1 MRMVDEPS
9 AYTLVMIERP
19 LVERMNIESPLQA
32 LKLMAIDAESARQFA
47 NRVGLCFEGYE
58 KDGEVYLDSKVQRYM
73 HALTDRFPY
82 WLHFAS
88 KDEDT
93 LFVIMNCLAPPR
105 MLDGAAPGKVRV
117 EIDSEAWNEKLLEL
131 FGHMNEMYARL
142 GLTPA
147 ENSVMTKLVG
157 AWLDRT
163 LR

>member
-1 MRMVDEPS
+1 MADES
-9 AYTLVMIERP
+9 NVYNLVLIERP

-47 NRVGLCFEGYE
+47 NCVGLCFEGYE
-58 KDGEVYLDSKVQRYM
+58 IEGEVYLDPKVQQYVR
-73 HALTDRFPY
+73 ALTNRFPY

-93 LFVIMNCLAPPR
+93 LFVILNCLAPPR
-105 MLDGAAPGKVRV
+105 MLDAAAAGKVRV
-117 EIDSEAWNEKLLEL
+117 EIDNAAWNEKILEL
-131 FGHMNEMYARL
+131 FGHMNELYQRL